1 MPRLVGK
8 QSNEGLYAGLVLI
21 AAVLV
26 AGSCEYFGVINV
38 IPGFGSDTNILKG
51 NLNRVLTP
59 GNAQDREP
67 GVQQ

>member
-38 IPGFGSDTNILKG
+38 VPGFGSDSNTLTNSI
-51 NLNRVLTP
+51 NRVLKP
-59 GNAQDREP
+59 GSAQNSEP
-67 GVQQ
+67 NPQ